1 VVSYSINYI
10 NEKDKDRSSTKFSLY
25 LRDLKDLSYDS
36 LEPLI
41 TPVVGGEPVTIATI
55 MNEGIVINNQFT
67 IPVDGDEGTAGAN
80 NLLKKIY
87 TTPLADIIDDGKRQ
101 LFVHKIMIYLIYNYV
116 IANNINDPLVVHK
129 LNNIYLNLFENLFVN
144 PANEKTDPN
153 YFIKEYDKDIQE
165 MIKKIRGA
173 YTIKLLLPSGTKKE
187 SLVEQLNKN
196 AESIVKFIM
205 NSKKEEIAKN
215 KMGATSE
222 TKLLA
227 DLTKNIDAFAEGF
240 FDYYLED
247 KTSGDINRV
256 VYKIN
261 LYLAVEMLLTIAFI
275 ILVLL
280 ILNNSGKYPFLE
292 EYIQMAI
299 TYALLI
305 VDEVVSAILGII

>member
-10 NEKDKDRSSTKFSLY
+10 NDKDKEKSSTKLSLF

-41 TPVVGGEPVTIATI
+41 KPEAGGQPATSLSI
-55 MNEGIVINNQFT
+55 MNDGIVNNNQFT
-67 IPVDGDEGTAGAN
+67 IPIDGDEGGSFN
-80 NLLKKIY
+80 NLFKKIN
-87 TTPLADIIDDGKRQ
+87 TTPLADIIDDRKRE
-101 LFVHKIMIYLIYNYV
+101 LLVHKIMVYLIYHYV
-116 IANNINDPLVVHK
+116 ISNNIDDPIIIHK

-153 YFIKEYDKDIQE
+153 YFLENYDKDIQT
-165 MIKKIRGA
+165 MLKQIRGA
-173 YTIKLLLPSGTKKE
+173 YTIKLLLPNGAKKE
-187 SLVEQLNKN
+187 TLVEQLNKN
-196 AESIVKFIM
+196 AESIVKYIM
-205 NSKKEEIAKN
+205 NSKKEEIARN
-215 KMGATSE
+215 KTGTTSE

-227 DLTKNIDAFAEGF
+227 DIKKYIDTFAEGF

-247 KTSGDINRV
+247 KTSGDINRI

-261 LYLAVEMLLTIAFI
+261 LYLAIEMLETIAFI
-275 ILVLL
+275 IIVLL

-299 TYALLI
+299 SYALLI